1 MTQRISRQEIV
12 RKGADLIHE
21 QGFSATGIQQVVD
34 ACGIP
39 KGSFYHYFKSKED
52 FGLAVIDYFSA
63 VINKIFSRHLG
74 DKNYPPLIR
83 LEKLFEH
90 YEKLFEQSGC
100 ALGCPVGNLSLELA
114 DTNERLRAHL
124 KEVVNKLILQIEA
137 CLMEAKQDQSIP
149 VDLETQDTAR
159 FIFHAFEGA
168 ILHLKV
174 ERNIVPYRV
183 FRRYM
188 MGYLKK

>member
-1 MTQRISRQEIV
+1 MAQNSTRDDIV
-12 RKGADLIHE
+12 RKGADLIHA
-21 QGFSATGIQQVVD
+21 QGFYATGIQQVLD

-52 FGLAVIDYFSA
+52 FGLAVINHFSA
-63 VINKIFSRHLG
+63 LIGKIFSRHLG
-74 DKNYPPLIR
+74 DKNYPPLKR

-100 ALGCPVGNLSLELA
+100 ALGCPVGNLSLELV
-114 DTNERLRAHL
+114 DINERLRTHL
-124 KEVVNKLILQIEA
+124 KAVINNLIIQIEA
-137 CLMEAKQDQSIP
+137 CLREAKQDQSIP
-149 VDLETQDTAR
+149 VDLDTQDTAR

-168 ILHLKV
+168 ILHMKV
-174 ERNIVPYRV
+174 ERNIVPYKA

-188 MGYLKK
+188 TVYLNK